1 MMNIICKLVAW
12 FNAGYA
18 ALTLEDL
25 VFIDAIKS
33 SIL

>member
-1 MMNIICKLVAW
+1 MNIICKLIEW

-25 VFIDAIKS
+25 MFIDTIKS